1 MMREGGGGGGG
12 KKKTKTSAGCTQKLN
27 LNILNSY
34 AWILSI
40 ISSKK
45 SPANSPPL
53 SISQKL

>member
-1 MMREGGGGGGG
+1 MMREGGGG
-12 KKKTKTSAGCTQKLN
+12 KQTSTSISVLPQKVN